1 MRKALSEHACPV
13 IVACD
18 ATDRC
23 NDSQQSEPMAE
34 LMREAG
40 RDWVAPI
47 ANGTVG
53 RHLIPAGLD
62 TRYFNDVAVVAMER
76 DGFDSFITT
85 ERKQYLGA
93 LSVGRVGC
101 TARNGKGGDA
111 SKPGDGLGPFMPP
124 NP

>member
-1 MRKALSEHACPV
+1 MRKALSEHACPI

-40 RDWVAPI
+40 RDRVASI

-53 RHLIPAGLD
+53 RHLIPAGME
-62 TRYFNDVAVVAMER
+62 TRYFSDVAVAAMER
-76 DGFDSFITT
+76 DGFDWQNQKGVGSPSVPAVLYDQNRMCILFDVSDLYFI
-85 ERKQYLGA
+85 
-93 LSVGRVGC
+93 
-101 TARNGKGGDA
+101 
-111 SKPGDGLGPFMPP
+111 
-124 NP
+124 